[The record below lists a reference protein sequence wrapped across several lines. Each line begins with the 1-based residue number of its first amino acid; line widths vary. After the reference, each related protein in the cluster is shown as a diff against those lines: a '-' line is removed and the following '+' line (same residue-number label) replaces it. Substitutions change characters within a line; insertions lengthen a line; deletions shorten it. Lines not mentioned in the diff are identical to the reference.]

1 MNKILY
7 TAFNGK
13 NNSSKILLDSINTEI
28 DNKLYLKNSF
38 KTSVVQLEKKIIKNE
53 YDLIISFGQCPLDLN
68 VIKLEINGKSDKENL
83 STGYDL
89 TSIKNN
95 LQNNNYKVILSNDA
109 GNYLC
114 NNIYYHG
121 LKIIENN
128 NLKCNMIFIH
138 IPMLENI
145 DNIKKLASI
154 VNDLGMRNI

>member
-7 TAFNGK
+7 TGFNGK
-13 NNSSKILLDSINTEI
+13 NNSSKILLDNINTSM

-38 KTSVVQLEKKIIKNE
+38 KTSVEQLEKKIIKNE
-53 YDLIISFGQCPLDLN
+53 YDLIISFGQCPLDFN
-68 VIKLEINGKSDKENL
+68 VIKLETNGKSDKENL
-83 STGYDL
+83 STMYDL
-89 TSIKNN
+89 TSFKNN

-121 LKIIENN
+121 LKIIRNN

-145 DNIKKLASI
+145 DNIKRLASI
-154 VNDLGMRNI
+154 VNGLEMKNM